1 MNESS
6 LEIQHL
12 VPEIFLACCESL
24 SPKPRQITGDWMDVK
39 TSLTGDFRHAIK
51 WSSE

>member
-12 VPEIFLACCESL
+12 VPEIFLACRESL
-24 SPKPRQITGDWMDVK
+24 SPKPRQITGDWMDFK
-39 TSLTGDFRHAIK
+39 SDSSHAIK
-51 WSSE
+51 WPSK